1 MTTVTVTSRIAAP
14 VDHVFGVF
22 TDLDHLTERVHGIK
36 KVEVLSTGAFNL
48 KTRWRETRHVL
59 GRDISE
65 EMEITAFDRNRGYT
79 ITAHDRGARMDTVF
93 AFESKDGGTEVT
105 IEFNFDTRTLP
116 ARLMA
121 PIGWA
126 MTGRIRDALVHDLA
140 DLKQAVETAEAT
152 GTE

>member
-1 MTTVTVTSRIAAP
+1 MTTVTVTSHIAAP
-14 VDHVFGVF
+14 VDHVFKFF

-36 KVEVLSTGAFNL
+36 KVELLSTGDFNL
-48 KTRWRETRHVL
+48 RTRWRETRHIL

-65 EMEITAFDRNRGYT
+65 EMEITAFDRDHGYT
-79 ITAHDRGARMDTVF
+79 ITADERGARMDTVF
-93 AFESKDGGTEVT
+93 AFEPKDGGTEVT

-126 MTGRIRDALVHDLA
+126 MSGRIRDALTHDLH

-152 GTE
+152 GA